1 MKPDLQRSIQRLREL
16 LPKITPGEWSPDW
29 GNGCTGPKTAVFTP
43 LSLDAEPGKA
53 CPVVSNPYA
62 DYPPYS
68 EVLCM
73 FPPDCQDDAE
83 FIALARNSIEAILER
98 NRELE
103 AVWPRLLACHED
115 DAGICF
121 DCRRELTRAGLL
133 EEGNLGSP
141 YEKWQKYFDMRNQV
155 NALTLRVEE
164 LEAENARLKSGHNA
178 TALGCEP
185 IFLRAASPRCKEF
198 HGQIPYTSEHCWR
211 QDHHGI
217 PAGPCINCG
226 EDYQAYTKRAHG
238 EIALLP
244 ATRID
249 ESDGKSWVCPTCKD
263 PNCG

>member
-1 MKPDLQRSIQRLREL
+1 MSIDAAVVRLREL
-16 LPKITPGEWSPDW
+16 LKLITPGEWYGQRDTYGVPRIWANVDHSPFDVA
-29 GNGCTGPKTAVFTP
+29 CTEGDGSIEHDERRANEE
-43 LSLDAEPGKA
+43 LI
-53 CPVVSNPYA
+53 C
-62 DYPPYS
+62 
-68 EVLCM
+68 
-73 FPPDCQDDAE
+73 
-83 FIALARNSIEAILER
+83 LARNSIEAILER

-103 AVWPRLLACHED
+103 E
-115 DAGICF
+115 
-121 DCRRELTRAGLL
+121 
-133 EEGNLGSP
+133 
-141 YEKWQKYFDMRNQV
+141 
-155 NALTLRVEE
+155 
-164 LEAENARLKSGHNA
+164 ENARLKSGLNA
-178 TALGCEP
+178 TTLGCEP